1 MGTMVGTVT
10 TLWRYPVKSLLGEEV
25 PDIAADARGLTGD
38 RALALVHETTG
49 HVASAKN
56 PRLWRDLL
64 KLRAEIIDGAVRI
77 TLPSGRTVR
86 STDAHVDKTLS
97 AHLGQPVTL
106 TDTPPEKATLERSQ
120 PEEVL
125 AAGEAAEVGNE
136 TLEIASQAPPG
147 TFFDYAP
154 LHLITRATLDRITE
168 LGPRATTVEAER
180 YRPNIVIRT
189 EAAGFV
195 ENDWPGHEL
204 RIGDELTLRIVARTP
219 RCAVPTLEH
228 GRLPRDPDALRVP
241 ARHNRVVPLE
251 GMGPQPCAGVYAQ
264 VVRPGRIRQGDAVRV
279 V

>member
-25 PDIAADARGLTGD
+25 PDISADARGLAGD
-38 RALALVHETTG
+38 RALALVHQTSG
-49 HVASAKN
+49 QVASAKN

-86 STDAHVDKTLS
+86 STDPHVHRTLT

-106 TDTPPEKATLERSQ
+106 ADTPPEKATLERSR

-125 AAGEAAEVGNE
+125 AAGAAAEVPHE

-147 TFFDYAP
+147 TFFDFAP

-180 YRPNIVIRT
+180 YRPNVVIRT

-195 ENDWPGHEL
+195 ENDWPGRDL
-204 RIGDELTLRIVARTP
+204 RIGDELTLRVVARTP

-241 ARHNRVVPLE
+241 ARHNRVVPME
-251 GMGPQPCAGVYAQ
+251 EMGPQPCAGVYAQ
-264 VVRPGRIRQGDAVRV
+264 VVRPGRIRQGDAVRLV
-279 V
+279 

>member
-10 TLWRYPVKSLLGEEV
+10 RLWRYPVKSLLGEEV
-25 PDIAADARGLTGD
+25 PDAAADARGLAGD
-38 RALALVHETTG
+38 RALALVHRTSG
-49 HVASAKN
+49 QVASAKN

-86 STDAHVDKTLS
+86 STDPHVDRTLS

-106 TDTPPEKATLERSQ
+106 ADAPPEKATLERSH
-120 PEEVL
+120 PDEVL
-125 AAGEAAEVGNE
+125 EAGAAAEVGQE
-136 TLEIASQAPPG
+136 TMEIAGQSPPG

-180 YRPNIVIRT
+180 YRPNVVIRT

-195 ENDWPGHEL
+195 ENDWPGREL
-204 RIGDELTLRIVARTP
+204 HIGDELALRIVARTP

-241 ARHNRVVPLE
+241 ARHNRVVPME
-251 GMGPQPCAGVYAQ
+251 GVGPQPCAGVYAQ
-264 VVRPGRIRQGDAVRV
+264 ILRPGRIRQGDAVRV

>member
-25 PDIAADARGLTGD
+25 PDVSADARGLAGD
-38 RALALVHETTG
+38 RALALVHQVSG
-49 HVASAKN
+49 QVASAKN

-86 STDAHVDKTLS
+86 STDAHVDRTLS
-97 AHLGQPVTL
+97 AHLGQSVTL
-106 TDTPPEKATLERSQ
+106 ADAPPEKATLERSR

-125 AAGEAAEVGNE
+125 AAGAAAEVAHE

-180 YRPNIVIRT
+180 YRPNVVIRT

-195 ENDWPGHEL
+195 ENDWPGREL
-204 RIGDELTLRIVARTP
+204 RIGDELTLRVVARTP

-241 ARHNRVVPLE
+241 ARHNRVVPME
-251 GMGPQPCAGVYAQ
+251 TMGPQPCAGVYAQ
-264 VVRPGRIRQGDAVRV
+264 VVRPGRMRQGDAVRLV
-279 V
+279 

>member
-1 MGTMVGTVT
+1 MVGTVT

-25 PDIAADARGLTGD
+25 PDVSADARGLAGD
-38 RALALVHETTG
+38 RALALVHQASG
-49 HVASAKN
+49 QVASAKN

-86 STDAHVDKTLS
+86 STDAHVDRTLS

-106 TDTPPEKATLERSQ
+106 ADAPPEKATLERSR

-125 AAGEAAEVGNE
+125 AAGVAAEVAHE

-147 TFFDYAP
+147 TFFDFAP

-180 YRPNIVIRT
+180 YRPNVVIRT

-195 ENDWPGHEL
+195 ENDWPGREL
-204 RIGDELTLRIVARTP
+204 RIGDELTLRVVARTP

-241 ARHNRVVPLE
+241 ARHNRVVPME

-264 VVRPGRIRQGDAVRV
+264 VVRPGRIRQGDAVRLV
-279 V
+279 

>member
-25 PDIAADARGLTGD
+25 PDAVADARGLAGD
-38 RALALVHETTG
+38 RALALVHQTSG
-49 HVASAKN
+49 QVASAKN

-86 STDAHVDKTLS
+86 STDPHVHRTLT

-106 TDTPPEKATLERSQ
+106 ADTPPEKATLERSR

-125 AAGEAAEVGNE
+125 AAGAAAEVAHE
-136 TLEIASQAPPG
+136 TLAIASQAPPG

-180 YRPNIVIRT
+180 YRPNVVIRT

-195 ENDWPGHEL
+195 ENDWPGREL
-204 RIGDELTLRIVARTP
+204 RIGDELTLRVVARTP

-241 ARHNRVVPLE
+241 ARHNRVVPME
-251 GMGPQPCAGVYAQ
+251 EMGPQPCAGVYAQ
-264 VVRPGRIRQGDAVRV
+264 VVRPGRIRQGDAVRLV
-279 V
+279 

>member
-25 PDIAADARGLTGD
+25 PDVSADARGLAGD
-38 RALALVHETTG
+38 RALALVHQASG
-49 HVASAKN
+49 QVASAKN

-86 STDAHVDKTLS
+86 STDAHVDRTLS

-106 TDTPPEKATLERSQ
+106 ADAPPEKATLERSR

-125 AAGEAAEVGNE
+125 AAGVAAEVAHE

-147 TFFDYAP
+147 TFFDFAP

-180 YRPNIVIRT
+180 YRPNVVIRT

-195 ENDWPGHEL
+195 ENDWPGREL
-204 RIGDELTLRIVARTP
+204 RIGDELTLRVVARTP

-241 ARHNRVVPLE
+241 ARHNRVVPME

-264 VVRPGRIRQGDAVRV
+264 VVRPGRIRQGDAVRLV
-279 V
+279 

>member
-1 MGTMVGTVT
+1 MVGTVT

-25 PDIAADARGLTGD
+25 PDISADARGLAGD
-38 RALALVHETTG
+38 RALALVHQTSG
-49 HVASAKN
+49 QVASAKN

-86 STDAHVDKTLS
+86 STDPHVHRTLT

-106 TDTPPEKATLERSQ
+106 ADAPPEKATLERSR

-125 AAGEAAEVGNE
+125 AAGAAAEVPHE

-147 TFFDYAP
+147 TFFDFAP

-180 YRPNIVIRT
+180 YRPNVVIRT

-195 ENDWPGHEL
+195 ENDWPGRDL
-204 RIGDELTLRIVARTP
+204 RIGDELTLRVVARTP

-241 ARHNRVVPLE
+241 ARHNRVVPME
-251 GMGPQPCAGVYAQ
+251 EMGPQPCAGVYAQ
-264 VVRPGRIRQGDAVRV
+264 VVRPGRIRQGDAVRLV
-279 V
+279 

>member
-25 PDIAADARGLTGD
+25 PDISADARGLAGD
-38 RALALVHETTG
+38 RALALVHQTSG
-49 HVASAKN
+49 QVASAKN

-86 STDAHVDKTLS
+86 STDPHVHRTLT

-106 TDTPPEKATLERSQ
+106 ADAPPEKATLERSR

-125 AAGEAAEVGNE
+125 AAGAAAEVPHE

-147 TFFDYAP
+147 TFFDFAP

-180 YRPNIVIRT
+180 YRPNVVIRT

-195 ENDWPGHEL
+195 ENDWPGRDL
-204 RIGDELTLRIVARTP
+204 RIGDELTLRVVARTP

-241 ARHNRVVPLE
+241 ARHNRVVPME
-251 GMGPQPCAGVYAQ
+251 EMGPQPCAGVYAQ
-264 VVRPGRIRQGDAVRV
+264 VVRPGRIRQGDAVRLV
-279 V
+279 

>member
-25 PDIAADARGLTGD
+25 PDAVADARGLAGD
-38 RALALVHETTG
+38 RGLALVHQTSG
-49 HVASAKN
+49 QVASAKN

-64 KLRAEIIDGAVRI
+64 KLRAEIIDDAVRI

-106 TDTPPEKATLERSQ
+106 ADAPPEKATLERSR

-125 AAGEAAEVGNE
+125 EAGAGAEVGNE
-136 TLEIASQAPPG
+136 TLEIATQAPPG

-204 RIGDELTLRIVARTP
+204 RIGDELTLRVVARTP

-228 GRLPRDPDALRVP
+228 GRLPRDLDALRVP
-241 ARHNRVVPLE
+241 ARHNRVVPME

>member
-1 MGTMVGTVT
+1 MVGTVT

-25 PDIAADARGLTGD
+25 PDISANAHGLAGD
-38 RALALVHETTG
+38 RALALVHQTSG
-49 HVASAKN
+49 QVASAKN

-86 STDAHVDKTLS
+86 STDAHVHRTLT

-106 TDTPPEKATLERSQ
+106 ADTPPEKATLERSC

-125 AAGEAAEVGNE
+125 AAGTAAEVARE
-136 TLEIASQAPPG
+136 TMEIATQAPPG

-180 YRPNIVIRT
+180 YRPNVVIRT

-195 ENDWPGHEL
+195 ENDWPGREL
-204 RIGDELTLRIVARTP
+204 RIGDELTLRVVARTP

-241 ARHNRVVPLE
+241 ARHNRVVP
-251 GMGPQPCAGVYAQ
+251 MDDADPQPCGGVYAQ

>member
-1 MGTMVGTVT
+1 MVGTVT

-25 PDIAADARGLTGD
+25 PDISADARGLAGD
-38 RALALVHETTG
+38 RALALVHQTSG
-49 HVASAKN
+49 QVASAKN

-86 STDAHVDKTLS
+86 STDPHVHRTLT

-106 TDTPPEKATLERSQ
+106 ADTPPEKATLERSR

-125 AAGEAAEVGNE
+125 AAGAAAEVPHE

-147 TFFDYAP
+147 TFFDFAP

-180 YRPNIVIRT
+180 YRPNVVIRT

-195 ENDWPGHEL
+195 ENDWPGRDL
-204 RIGDELTLRIVARTP
+204 RIGDELTLRVVARTP

-241 ARHNRVVPLE
+241 ARHNRVVPME
-251 GMGPQPCAGVYAQ
+251 EMGPQPCAGVYAQ
-264 VVRPGRIRQGDAVRV
+264 VVRPGRIRQGDAVRLV
-279 V
+279 

>member
-25 PDIAADARGLTGD
+25 PDAAADARGLAGD
-38 RALALVHETTG
+38 RALALVHRTSG
-49 HVASAKN
+49 QVASAKN

-97 AHLGQPVTL
+97 AHLGQPVSL
-106 TDTPPEKATLERSQ
+106 TGTPPEGATLERSR

-125 AAGEAAEVGNE
+125 AAGAAAEVGHE

-189 EAAGFV
+189 EAAGFI

-279 V
+279 M

>member
-1 MGTMVGTVT
+1 MVGTVT

-25 PDIAADARGLTGD
+25 PDVSADARGLTGD
-38 RALALVHETTG
+38 RALALVHQVSG
-49 HVASAKN
+49 QVASAKN

-86 STDAHVDKTLS
+86 STDAHVDRTLS

-106 TDTPPEKATLERSQ
+106 ADAPPEKATLERSR

-125 AAGEAAEVGNE
+125 AAGAAAEVAHE

-180 YRPNIVIRT
+180 YRPNVVIRT

-195 ENDWPGHEL
+195 ENDWPGREL
-204 RIGDELTLRIVARTP
+204 RIGDELTLRVVARTP

-241 ARHNRVVPLE
+241 ARHNRVVPME
-251 GMGPQPCAGVYAQ
+251 TMGPQPCAGVYAQ
-264 VVRPGRIRQGDAVRV
+264 VVRPGRIRQGDAVRLV
-279 V
+279 

>member
-25 PDIAADARGLTGD
+25 PDATADARGLAGD
-38 RALALVHETTG
+38 RALALVHQTSG
-49 HVASAKN
+49 QVASAKN

-86 STDAHVDKTLS
+86 STDAHVDRTLS

-106 TDTPPEKATLERSQ
+106 TGTRPDGATLERSH

-125 AAGEAAEVGNE
+125 DAGTDARVDHD
-136 TLEIASQAPPG
+136 TLEIGAQAPPG

-195 ENDWPGHEL
+195 ENDWPGREL
-204 RIGDELTLRIVARTP
+204 RIGDDLTLRIVARTP

-241 ARHNRVVPLE
+241 ARHNRVVPRE

-264 VVRPGRIRQGDAVRV
+264 VVRPGRIRQGDAVRLT
-279 V
+279 

>member
-1 MGTMVGTVT
+1 MT

-25 PDIAADARGLTGD
+25 PDAVADARGLAGD
-38 RALALVHETTG
+38 RGLALVHQTSG
-49 HVASAKN
+49 QVASAKN

-64 KLRAEIIDGAVRI
+64 KLRAEIIDDAVRI

-106 TDTPPEKATLERSQ
+106 ADAPPEKATLERSR

-125 AAGEAAEVGNE
+125 EAGAGAEVGNE
-136 TLEIASQAPPG
+136 TLEIATQAPPG

-204 RIGDELTLRIVARTP
+204 RIGDELTLRVVARTP

-228 GRLPRDPDALRVP
+228 GRLPRDLDALRVP
-241 ARHNRVVPLE
+241 ARHNRVVPME